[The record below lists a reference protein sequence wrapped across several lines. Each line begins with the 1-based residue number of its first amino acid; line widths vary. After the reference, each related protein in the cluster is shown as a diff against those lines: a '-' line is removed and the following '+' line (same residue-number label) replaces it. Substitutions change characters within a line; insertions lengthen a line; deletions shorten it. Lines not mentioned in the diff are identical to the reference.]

1 MEFILHLALI
11 LLFTKIAGQLA
22 LKIGQPSV
30 LGELLAG
37 VILGPAVLGWIQQTS
52 FIHEFSEIGVL
63 VLMFI
68 AGLETD
74 LEQLKANWKSAFTVA
89 VLGVIFP
96 FIGGYSLA
104 LAFGMSQGHALFMAL
119 LFCATSVSIS
129 VQALKEMNKLNSR
142 EGTTILGAAVVDDI
156 LVVVLLAVL
165 MSMLGTGES
174 LSLGSLIGMK
184 VLFFG
189 VIIVASIWVIPFVMR
204 LFSRLQVSE
213 NIVTAGIIL
222 ALAFSYFAEYMGVAG
237 IIGAFAAGI
246 AISRTEYKEAVEH
259 KLEPIAFGV
268 FVPVFFVSIGL
279 NVTFEGV
286 GSQLLFIVLIS
297 IMAIVTKLF
306 GGALGARLTGFN
318 GKSSMAIGTGMISR
332 GEVALIIAGTGLS
345 SGLLES
351 QYYTSIII
359 MVIVTTLVTPPM
371 LKFVF
376 TRMEDSTQKRS
387 VS

>member
-74 LEQLKANWKSAFTVA
+74 LQQLKENWKSAFAVA

-104 LAFGMSQGHALFMAL
+104 LAFGMSQGHALFLAL

-165 MSMLGTGES
+165 MSVLGTES
-174 LSLGSLIGMK
+174 VSLGALIGKK

-189 VIIVASIWVIPFVMR
+189 VIIVACIWLIPLAMK
-204 LFSRLQVSE
+204 LFARFKVSE
-213 NIVTAGIIL
+213 TIVSAGIIL
-222 ALAFSYFAEYMGVAG
+222 ALVFSYFAEYMGVAG

-246 AISRTEYKEAVEH
+246 AISQTEYKDVVEH
-259 KLEPIAFGV
+259 KLEPIAYGV

-279 NVTFEGV
+279 NISLDGV
-286 GSQLLFIVLIS
+286 GSQILFIVLIS
-297 IMAIVTKLF
+297 IMAIVTKLL

-318 GKSSMAIGTGMISR
+318 GRSSMAIGTGMVSR

-345 SGLLES
+345 SGLLDPE
-351 QYYTSIII
+351 YYTSIII
-359 MVIVTTLVTPPM
+359 MVIVTTLVTPSM
-371 LKFVF
+371 LKFIF
-376 TRMEDSTQKRS
+376 SKTGDTSQQRS

>member
-74 LEQLKANWKSAFTVA
+74 LQQLKENWKSAFAVA

-104 LAFGMSQGHALFMAL
+104 LAFGMSQGHALFLAL

-165 MSMLGTGES
+165 MSVLGTGES
-174 LSLGSLIGMK
+174 VSLGALIGKK

-189 VIIVASIWVIPFVMR
+189 VIIVACIWLIPLAMK
-204 LFSRLQVSE
+204 LFARFKVSE
-213 NIVTAGIIL
+213 TIVSAGIIL
-222 ALAFSYFAEYMGVAG
+222 ALVFSYFAEYMGVAG

-246 AISRTEYKEAVEH
+246 AISQTEYKDVVEH
-259 KLEPIAFGV
+259 KLEPIAYGV

-279 NVTFEGV
+279 NISLDGV
-286 GSQLLFIVLIS
+286 GSQILFIVLIS
-297 IMAIVTKLF
+297 IMAIVTKLL

-318 GKSSMAIGTGMISR
+318 GRSSMAIGTGMVSR

-345 SGLLES
+345 SGLLDPE
-351 QYYTSIII
+351 YYTSIII
-359 MVIVTTLVTPPM
+359 MVIVTTLVTPSM
-371 LKFVF
+371 LKFIF
-376 TRMEDSTQKRS
+376 SKTGDTSQQRS

>member
-74 LEQLKANWKSAFTVA
+74 LQQLKENWKSAFAVA
-89 VLGVIFP
+89 ILGVLFP

-104 LAFGMSQGHALFMAL
+104 LAFGMSQGHALFLAL

-165 MSMLGTGES
+165 MSVLGTGES
-174 LSLGSLIGMK
+174 VSLGSLIGKK

-189 VIIVASIWVIPFVMR
+189 IIIVACIWLIPLVMKFFAR
-204 LFSRLQVSE
+204 FKVSE
-213 NIVTAGIIL
+213 TIVSAGILL
-222 ALAFSYFAEYMGVAG
+222 ALVFSYFAEYMGVAG

-246 AISRTEYKEAVEH
+246 AISQTNYKETVEH
-259 KLEPIAFGV
+259 KLEPIAYGV

-279 NVTFEGV
+279 NISFEGV

-306 GGALGARLTGFN
+306 GGALGARMTGFN
-318 GKSSMAIGTGMISR
+318 GRSSMAIGTGMISR

-345 SGLLES
+345 SGLLDPE
-351 QYYTSIII
+351 YYTSIII
-359 MVIVTTLVTPPM
+359 MVIVTTLVTPSM
-371 LKFVF
+371 LKFIF
-376 TRMEDSTQKRS
+376 SKTGDTSQQRS

>member
-74 LEQLKANWKSAFTVA
+74 LQQLKENWKSAFAVA
-89 VLGVIFP
+89 VLGVLFP

-104 LAFGMSQGHALFMAL
+104 LAFGMSQGHALFLAL

-165 MSMLGTGES
+165 MSVLGTGES
-174 LSLGSLIGMK
+174 VSLGSLIGKK

-189 VIIVASIWVIPFVMR
+189 VIIVACIWLIPLIMKFFAR
-204 LFSRLQVSE
+204 FKVSE
-213 NIVTAGIIL
+213 TIVSAGILL
-222 ALAFSYFAEYMGVAG
+222 ALVFSYFAEYMGVAG

-246 AISRTEYKEAVEH
+246 AISQTNYKETVEH
-259 KLEPIAFGV
+259 KLEPIAYGV

-279 NVTFEGV
+279 NISFEGV

-306 GGALGARLTGFN
+306 GGALGARMTGFN
-318 GKSSMAIGTGMISR
+318 GNLHGNRNWYDLPRRSGT
-332 GEVALIIAGTGLS
+332 
-345 SGLLES
+345 
-351 QYYTSIII
+351 YYCRYW
-359 MVIVTTLVTPPM
+359 
-371 LKFVF
+371 LKLRP
-376 TRMEDSTQKRS
+376 T
-387 VS
+387 